1 MSKLT
6 KAQRRMLVA
15 AEKSGG
21 VVGFGQ
27 HAATMRILRNLGFLT
42 LNRDNCG
49 YFNITPAGRAAL
61 ANGDE
66 GNE

>member
-1 MSKLT
+1 MKLT
-6 KAQRRMLVA
+6 KAQLRALSK

-27 HAATMRILRNLGFLT
+27 HAKTIQILRDAGLLT
-42 LNRDNCG
+42 SNKDNWG

-61 ANGDE
+61 AQGGVNDD
-66 GNE
+66 